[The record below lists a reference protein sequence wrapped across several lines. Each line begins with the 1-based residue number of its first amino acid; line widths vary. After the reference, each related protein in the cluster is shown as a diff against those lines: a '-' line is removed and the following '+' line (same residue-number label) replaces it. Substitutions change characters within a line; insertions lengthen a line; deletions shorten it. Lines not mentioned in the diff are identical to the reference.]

1 MIIADTV
8 KHRGQLVDL
17 WLISEQKSIK
27 TKRVVYE
34 TASGAYITYQGCVTY
49 VRGKAGG
56 TWNGTTY

>member
-1 MIIADTV
+1 MLVAYNK

-17 WLISEQKSIK
+17 WIISEQKSIR

-34 TASGAYITYQGCVTY
+34 TTSGAYITFLGYTVY

-56 TWNGTTY
+56 VWHGSTA